1 MPVFTIDGIRYEAA
15 RYIDAANLHR
25 QRSTSRLQAQVS
37 SVSAPSTVS
46 SPPLLT
52 RTAPLLSTPTPSP
65 ISPSS
70 SLVSPRSSLVSSSS
84 PPEVSSDPSSSASVS
99 SSGVQQPLPADLS
112 CYRGEKSEWWP
123 DPSIRLMFGMTI
135 REPWSYS
142 SMTELFG
149 KLQAQIRTSSRGNVA
164 AFAQF
169 LRAEGKPWAL
179 ATARTGE
186 GSYTSDYNYAIK
198 IKNARTFYW
207 INGGITK
214 APTIGA
220 PANFTQPEQVDAD
233 YLVLNADTIEGST
246 VLGFGHKTA
255 TFEVTF
261 FHDMPLDL
269 VDKVNGKPTS
279 ELVRKTL
286 SDLSMDEKI
295 KYAKLKR

>member
-1 MPVFTIDGIRYEAA
+1 MPVFTIDGIRYEAE

-25 QRSTSRLQAQVS
+25 QRKAELQKAQIS
-37 SVSAPSTVS
+37 SVSAPRAVTSTPVV
-46 SPPLLT
+46 T
-52 RTAPLLSTPTPSP
+52 RKAPLLVSPSTPSP
-65 ISPSS
+65 SSP
-70 SLVSPRSSLVSSSS
+70 LVSPRSSVVSSSS
-84 PPEVSSDPSSSASVS
+84 LDVSSGSSDSASVA
-99 SSGVQQPLPADLS
+99 SSGVQQVLPADLS

-135 REPWSYS
+135 REPWEHA
-142 SMTELFG
+142 SMTELFRA
-149 KLQAQIRTSSRGNVA
+149 LQAQIRTSSRGNVA

-186 GSYTSDYNYAIK
+186 GSYTSDYNYTIT

-207 INGGITK
+207 INGGIAK

-220 PANFTQPEQVDAD
+220 PANFTRPEQVDAD
-233 YLVLNADTIEGST
+233 YIVLNADTIEAST

-269 VDKVNGKPTS
+269 VAQVNGKPTS
-279 ELVRKTL
+279 EVARKAW
-286 SDLSMDEKI
+286 SDLSFDEKI